1 MISGEPRL
9 VVRQQPNII
18 NGGMVMRVFL
28 AVLLALALFIPRP
41 ALAIDQADLVNK
53 IDELSK
59 ELERLKQQ
67 MQEMQKKEEV
77 KEQRI
82 TKVEK
87 KADEAKKPSW
97 LEIGGDYQFRLD
109 SLKGDVHDYVDFV
122 SMQQTMAP
130 YLGQNIVALC
140 TADPANP
147 VCSAGAVNGYTAK
160 NDALFTNR
168 FGLNVKAR
176 ATEDI
181 TVKARLLMYKV
192 WGHQTSDP
200 VSGSNAFF
208 ADKLNVFDG
217 NTSHIPEDSV
227 LRVDQAYA
235 TWSNV
240 FGQPVWLSVGRRPS
254 TGGMP
259 TNLRRNVEKTGAS
272 GTPGLLVDYAFDGA
286 VLGYAPDIEKLPGA
300 YVKLCYGKGFDS
312 GFRPANNGLR
322 DVNFLGVD
330 LALYSTDNLHVE
342 LQWDRAFSIFAFP
355 EATFNSAFGA
365 RNDNLGDIDNFGTV
379 VTGKFEKLGPGDLN
393 LFASAALSM
402 THPNSN
408 RFSANI
414 VTVDPNTGQIISV
427 PNAPIAGLL
436 DDGTDKD
443 SHTGQAIYLGARY
456 DFTSTGTKIGAEYN
470 YGSKNWIT
478 FTPASDDMWTSKL
491 GTRGDVLEAYLIQ
504 ELKQKAVSKYG
515 KAYFRLGYQYYNFD
529 YTGSN
534 NWIGAPHEISDL
546 TTTDPSKAQLFAPL
560 ENAHDIYLTF
570 NVEF

>member
-1 MISGEPRL
+1 
-9 VVRQQPNII
+9 
-18 NGGMVMRVFL
+18 MRVFL
-28 AVLLALALFIPRP
+28 AVLLTLALFIPLP
-41 ALAIDQADLVNK
+41 ALAVDQADLVNK
-53 IDELSK
+53 IEELSK
-59 ELERLKQQ
+59 ELDRLKQQ
-67 MQEMQKKEEV
+67 MQEMQKQDETKE
-77 KEQRI
+77 KRI
-82 TKVEK
+82 AKVEK
-87 KADEAKKPSW
+87 AAVESKKPSW
-97 LEIGGDYQFRLD
+97 LEIGGDYQLRFD

-130 YLGQNIVALC
+130 FVGQNIMTIC
-140 TADPANP
+140 MSDPTNP
-147 VCSAGAVNGYTAK
+147 VCSAGAVKGYTAK

-168 FGLNVKAR
+168 FGLNVKAH

-181 TVKARLLMYKV
+181 TVKARMLMYKV

-208 ADKLNVFDG
+208 ADKYNVFDG

-254 TGGMP
+254 TGGVP
-259 TNLRRNVEKTGAS
+259 TNLRRNTEKSGAS

-286 VLGYAPDIEKLPGA
+286 VLGYAPYIEKLPGA
-300 YVKLCYGKGFDS
+300 YVKICYGRGFDS
-312 GFRPANNGLR
+312 GLRPANNGLK
-322 DVNFLGVD
+322 DVSFVGVD

-342 LQWDRAFSIFAFP
+342 LQWDRGISIFAFP
-355 EATFNSAFGA
+355 EATFNPAFGA
-365 RNDNLGDIDNFGTV
+365 QNTNLGDIDNFGAV
-379 VTGKFEKLGPGDLN
+379 VMGKLEDVGPGDLN
-393 LFASAALSM
+393 LFASAALSK

-414 VTVDPNTGQIISV
+414 VTVDPNTGQIIYV

-436 DDGTDKD
+436 DDGTNQS
-443 SHTGQAIYLGARY
+443 SHSGNAVYLGARY
-456 DFTSTGTKIGAEYN
+456 DITKTGTKIGAEYN
-470 YGSKNWIT
+470 HGSKNWIT

-491 GTRGDVLEAYLIQ
+491 GTRGDVFETYLIQ
-504 ELKQKAVSKYG
+504 ELKQKAISKYG

-534 NWIGAPHEISDL
+534 NWIGAPHKISDL
-546 TTTDPSKAQLFAPL
+546 TTTDPMQAQLFAPL
-560 ENAHDIYLTF
+560 EKAHDIYLTF